1 MQRMVADVAAF
12 VRGFFDQ
19 VSKAFPKLKTLSM
32 MNNPAAPSYFNGGS
46 VEENREYR
54 CVGE

>member
-1 MQRMVADVAAF
+1 MVADVAAF